1 MKKNLLLKVVAVALV
16 AIAFIS
22 CKKEIQPTGIKL
34 NQTTLALETGGT
46 ANLIA
51 TVEPAGAVGS
61 VSWSSSNDGVASI
74 ADGVVTAKS
83 AGSATITA
91 KISTFSATIN
101 AE

>member
-16 AIAFIS
+16 ALAFIS
-22 CKKEIQPTGIKL
+22 CKQEVQPTGVKL
-34 NQTTLALETGGT
+34 NQTTLALETGAT

-61 VSWSSSNDGVASI
+61 VSWSSTNDVVASV

-83 AGSATITA
+83 AGTA
-91 KISTFSATIN
+91 KIF
-101 AE
+101 